1 MEVIALRSTSSSVG
15 MTNVRNGGGPGPI
28 RHEGPPIRKKN
39 VSLVSHILSLYL
51 CNYPSAVAP
60 VAACEATLVRL
71 C

>member
-1 MEVIALRSTSSSVG
+1 MSG
-15 MTNVRNGGGPGPI
+15 YGGPGPPI

-39 VSLVSHILSLYL
+39 VSLGFHILSFYQ

-60 VAACEATLVRL
+60 VAACETTLVRL